1 MCGRYQFTEPQNAD
15 LRRIL
20 QDVRRRCGDRA
31 QDFRFGDVMPT
42 AAAPV
47 LIANGGKVVA
57 DLQTWGI
64 PGWKGGLMINARA
77 ETVCEK
83 PMFRRSMAAQRCVI
97 PATSFYEWDAA
108 RHKYQFALPG
118 EPLYLAG
125 LYDNVDGA
133 NRFVILTTTPNA
145 SMHGIH
151 DRMPL
156 ILRRDR
162 RRIGSAPAG
171 RPAAAAGAPQH
182 RRADE
187 LWGFA
192 LRPACNKPPAAVCH
206 DLRLTMGFFRPFQ
219 VGCFLYGGFGYLV
232 VR

>member
-1 MCGRYQFTEPQNAD
+1 MSAKKSKTFFKTLTAILVLLLFFGGYYIYSSGIFGASVTENISEHSITDEERLIEYEEYGITYDEWGQSVCD
-15 LRRIL
+15 S
-20 QDVRRRCGDRA
+20 DHHA
-31 QDFRFGDVMPT
+31 QCLD
-42 AAAPV
+42 
-47 LIANGGKVVA
+47 
-57 DLQTWGI
+57 
-64 PGWKGGLMINARA
+64 ARH
-77 ETVCEK
+77 
-83 PMFRRSMAAQRCVI
+83 PR
-97 PATSFYEWDAA
+97 PDAA
-108 RHKYQFALPG
+108 DPAPRPDP
-118 EPLYLAG
+118 PLA
-125 LYDNVDGA
+125 
-133 NRFVILTTTPNA
+133 
-145 SMHGIH
+145 
-151 DRMPL
+151 
-156 ILRRDR
+156 DR